1 LREEFIMMLLTFL
14 AKMTDSEDLD
24 KGHCHA
30 VAALRRLLWQK
41 REISDSVGCPGG
53 NSPPASAGG
62 GS

>member
-1 LREEFIMMLLTFL
+1 MMLLTFL

-53 NSPPASAGG
+53 NSPAGQCRR

>member
-30 VAALRRLLWQK
+30 VAALRRLLCQK
-41 REISDSVGCPGG
+41 REISD
-53 NSPPASAGG
+53 
-62 GS
+62 

>member
-1 LREEFIMMLLTFL
+1 MREQFIMMMLTFL

-41 REISDSVGCPGG
+41 REISD
-53 NSPPASAGG
+53 
-62 GS
+62 